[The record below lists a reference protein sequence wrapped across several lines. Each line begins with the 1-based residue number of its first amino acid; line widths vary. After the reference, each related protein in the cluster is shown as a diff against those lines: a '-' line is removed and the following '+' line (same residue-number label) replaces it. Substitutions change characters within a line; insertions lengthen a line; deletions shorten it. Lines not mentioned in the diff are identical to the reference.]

1 MPKLPEIRA
10 NATLARII
18 AGAGS
23 YALTCAI
30 FWMIYEK
37 PELAKDDL
45 FKSLAQAVIIQ
56 GTIGLVLAFLFTGGN
71 RRAPQEDE

>member
-10 NATLARII
+10 TATLARII

-30 FWMIYEK
+30 FIMMYNK

-45 FKSLAQAVIIQ
+45 FKSLAQAVVIQ
-56 GTIGLVLAFLFTGGN
+56 GMIGLVLAFLFTGGN

>member
-1 MPKLPEIRA
+1 MKPMPEIRF
-10 NATLARII
+10 NATLARVI

-23 YALTCAI
+23 FALTCAI
-30 FWMIYEK
+30 FIMIYLK

-56 GTIGLVLAFLFTGGN
+56 GMIGLVLAFLFTGGN

>member
-23 YALTCAI
+23 FALTCAI

-37 PELAKDDL
+37 PELAENDL

-56 GTIGLVLAFLFTGGN
+56 GMIGLVLAFLFTGGN